1 MLATFYR
8 PFCLLIFC
16 LIVCTANAG
25 VDKRVKTEYIS
36 KYVNRTFFL
45 KIPILGTSQVIRLGR
60 LKPQLDRSNFG
71 EAISFKVGEQVRI
84 LDLNFRDKV
93 IRLRVASLD
102 QSREASVRFQFSKPL
117 QTIFEQRQVFD
128 AALDYTL
135 TEGTSFREVEAAK
148 VIYVQNQ
155 FDHIIRQLARMT
167 GAETHFVV
175 DIIAKKNPEYRKVNS
190 QAAQAEERLKALQ
203 GQLTEMSKSLDSER
217 SSSRKLT
224 AQYERNAREHENLRG
239 EVVRL
244 TDEREND
251 RSRAKQLETEN
262 ERIRK
267 SQRAYERQIN
277 ELILNLSSERDQS
290 GKLGT
295 KVENLGDFVATLQ
308 NERSD
313 LSGKLTEA
321 SGQISSLQSEKNTLR
336 EELTEER
343 SSNRKLD
350 SRLRA
355 LTSDKRSINA
365 QFLEMRDQKE
375 ILETAVA
382 LTDALHLG
390 DPGPEVEEEEV
401 QIKEVFLVSQKIGT
415 LRIDV
420 PEQVNQPSFVEFTLE
435 SPDTVKFS
443 DQERELYSALVGD
456 KVRIEASWD
465 SPDLLGVVLTKSE
478 AERAVPI
485 REKTR
490 WEWDFNGELKR
501 EVAAALKLD
510 FLDRNSQRI
519 PVYRQQFVLHPAG
532 LGNQISR
539 ALSASSLFI
548 GLIAGVIGALLWTS
562 KRRARPEIVDPETY
576 PAEYVPNKRL

>member
-1 MLATFYR
+1 MPATFYR

-16 LIVCTANAG
+16 LIACTASAG
-25 VDKRVKTEYIS
+25 VGKQVKTEYVS

-45 KIPILGTSQVIRLGR
+45 KIPILGTGQIIKVGR
-60 LKPQLDRSNFG
+60 LTPQLDRSNLG

-84 LDLNFRDKV
+84 LDLNFRDRV
-93 IRLRVASLD
+93 VRLRVASLD
-102 QSREASVRFQFSKPL
+102 QSREASMQFQFARPL
-117 QTIFEQRQVFD
+117 QTIFEQRKVFD

-155 FDHIIRQLARMT
+155 FDHIIRQLARTT
-167 GAETHFVV
+167 GTETNFVV
-175 DIIAKKNPEYRKVNS
+175 DIIAQKNPEYRKVNA
-190 QAAQAEERLKALQ
+190 QAAQAEEKLKTLEE
-203 GQLTEMSKSLDSER
+203 QLAEMSKSLDFER
-217 SSSRKLT
+217 SSSRQLRD
-224 AQYERNAREHENLRG
+224 QYERTAGEHENLRG
-239 EVVRL
+239 EVAML
-244 TDEREND
+244 TDERVKA
-251 RSRAKQLETEN
+251 RSRANQLETEN

-267 SQRAYERQIN
+267 NQREYEGQIN

-295 KVENLGDFVATLQ
+295 KVEDLGNFVATLQ
-308 NERSD
+308 SESSD

-321 SGQISSLQSEKNTLR
+321 SEQISSLQSEKNTLR

-343 SSNRKLD
+343 SRNRKLA

-375 ILETAVA
+375 ILETAGA
-382 LTDALHLG
+382 LTDALHLE
-390 DPGPEVEEEEV
+390 DPGLDVEEAEV

-420 PEQVNQPSFVEFTLE
+420 PEQVDQPSSVEFVLE
-435 SPDTVKFS
+435 SPDTIKFS
-443 DQERELYSALVGD
+443 GRERELYSALVDD

-465 SPDLLGVVLTKSE
+465 FPDLLDIVLAKSE
-478 AERAVPI
+478 AERTVPI
-485 REKTR
+485 RERTR

-532 LGNQISR
+532 LGNQIFR
-539 ALSASSLFI
+539 ALSIPSLFI
-548 GLIAGVIGALLWTS
+548 GLIAGVVGALFWAS
-562 KRRARPEIVDPETY
+562 KRRARPEIVDPETS
-576 PAEYVPNKRL
+576 PVEYMPNKRL